1 MPAKE
6 EVMNRTLVAA
16 SALLAVGALKAADEI
31 QLQPY
36 PVQGQVIQVLK
47 AFDNPEGALF
57 TPDGKHVLIS
67 NSAELGDKEKGFRF
81 VDKAGYISKLEVQT
95 DGTLKMVNE
104 QLLSG
109 LTGPVGMTVST
120 VATSKFPKGT
130 FFVCTVA
137 APLISKDGADIKDA
151 ARIDP
156 KMIAFNADGKILGEI
171 KMGQGSAFAK
181 ASGATATLPN
191 ANSFDKEGNLYVAD
205 SGIGG
210 ASFDPPLKT
219 NGGIYMVP
227 ITSLDQLAEGKDAPI
242 KFIGMGDGAPDGV
255 EVALDGSIHTNTVGA
270 AAGMQDPAKGG
281 MYRLTQEDFTSGKLP
296 APIQSGLG
304 ALDGL
309 AFIGDLRFDTEIT
322 KTQSVIVTPA
332 GGKPMLLTLD
342 QDLKLAGPADIAV
355 NQRADGSY
363 LLVIPELSA
372 NAPNTKQ
379 DAVTIVRLPADF
391 AKTLK

>member
-1 MPAKE
+1 
-6 EVMNRTLVAA
+6 MNRSLLISCAA
-16 SALLAVGALKAADEI
+16 SALLAAGTLRAADEI

-57 TPDGKHVLIS
+57 TPDGKYVLIS
-67 NSAELGDKEKGFRF
+67 NSAELGNKDKGFRF
-81 VDKAGYISKLEVQT
+81 VEKAGYVSKLEVQS

-104 QLLSG
+104 QLVTG

-120 VATSKFPKGT
+120 IATSKFPAGT
-130 FFVCTVA
+130 IFLCTVA

-156 KMIAFNADGKILGEI
+156 KMIAFNIDGKILGEI
-171 KMGQGSAFAK
+171 KMGTGSAFAK
-181 ASGATATLPN
+181 ASGAVATLPN

-210 ASFDPPLKT
+210 AGFEPPLKT
-219 NGGIYMVP
+219 NGGVYMVP
-227 ITSLDQLAEGKDAPI
+227 VTSLDALAEGKDAPI
-242 KFIGMGDGAPDGV
+242 KFIAMGEAAPDGV
-255 EVALDGSIHTNTVGA
+255 EVAQDGSIHTNTVGA
-270 AAGMQDPAKGG
+270 AAGMQDPAQGG
-281 MYRLTQEDFTSGKLP
+281 MYRLTKEDFTSGKLP
-296 APIQSGLG
+296 DPMQSGLG

-309 AFIGDLRFDTEIT
+309 AFIGDVRLDTEIA

-332 GGKPMLLTLD
+332 GGKPMLLKLD
-342 QDLKLAGPADIAV
+342 QDLKLSGPADIAIS
-355 NQRADGSY
+355 QREDGSY

-372 NAPNTKQ
+372 TAPNNKQ
-379 DAVTIVRLPADF
+379 DAITVVRLPPDF
-391 AKTLK
+391 AKAGK